1 MSRRTTRM
9 FNANKFKLGLFA
21 PNCSGGLT
29 MTKAPE
35 RWEASWDNNV
45 KAAQLAD
52 EAGLE
57 FILPVG
63 RWHGYRGETDTE
75 GTSFETL
82 TWASGLLASTR
93 EVCVFGTLHVA
104 FINPVFAAKQ
114 IVTADHIGKGRFGLN
129 IVSGW
134 NAGEFDMFGIPL
146 KEHDRRY
153 AYTEEWLNIVKRI
166 WTDATPFEAAGEN
179 FQLKGVE
186 GKPKPFGD
194 SYPLLI
200 SAANSPDGR
209 AFAVRHADCLFTTVF
224 HPEKLADEIAVIRST
239 PGAKSKDA
247 GIYGSGHLIC
257 RPTRKEAEEY
267 YHYIVYEMGD
277 WEAAEHTAVI
287 RTKGRDTPLATLQ
300 RLKERLISGLGTY
313 PVVGSYDD
321 AAEAFKWMSDA
332 GLTGMAV
339 GLVNYIKDF
348 PALRDEVLPR
358 MARLG
363 LRQAQRGPAQ
373 QRLGATA

>member
-1 MSRRTTRM
+1 M

-45 KAAQLAD
+45 KAAQLSD

-93 EVCVFGTLHVA
+93 ELCVFGTLHVA
-104 FINPVFAAKQ
+104 FVNPVFAAKQ

-134 NAGEFDMFGIPL
+134 NVGEFDMFGIPL

-153 AYTEEWLNIVKRI
+153 AYTEEWLNVAKRI
-166 WTDATPFEAAGEN
+166 WSETDPFDAIGDN
-179 FQLKGVE
+179 FKLKAVE
-186 GKPKPFGD
+186 GKPKPYFND
-194 SYPLLI
+194 HPLLI
-200 SAANSPDGR
+200 SAANSADGR
-209 AFAVRHADCLFTTVF
+209 AFAVRHADCLFTTVIRR
-224 HPEKLADEIAVIRST
+224 EALAQDIATIRAT
-239 PGAKSKDA
+239 PGARSRDA
-247 GIYGSGHLIC
+247 GVYGSGHLIC
-257 RPTRKEAEEY
+257 RSTRKEAEEY

-277 WEAAEHTAVI
+277 WQAAEHTAVI
-287 RTKGRDTPLATLQ
+287 RTKGRNTPFAALQ
-300 RLKERLISGLGTY
+300 TLKERLISGLGTF

-332 GLTGMAV
+332 GLTGMAI

-363 LRQAQRGPAQ
+363 LREPQHRVSQ
-373 QRLGATA
+373 QRAGAMH

>member
-1 MSRRTTRM
+1 MTRQATRM
-9 FNANKFKLGLFA
+9 YNSNKFKLGLFA
-21 PNCSGGLT
+21 SNCSGGLT

-45 KAAQLAD
+45 RLARLAD

-57 FILPVG
+57 FLLPVG

-82 TWASGLLASTR
+82 TWASGLLASTT
-93 EVCVFGTLHVA
+93 ELCVFGTLHVA
-104 FINPVFAAKQ
+104 FVNPVFAAKQ

-129 IVSGW
+129 VVSGW
-134 NAGEFDMFGIPL
+134 NAGEFEMFGVPL

-166 WTDATPFEAAGEN
+166 WVDAEPFDAAGEN

-186 GKPKPFGD
+186 GKPKPCFN
-194 SYPLLI
+194 SRPLII
-200 SAANSPDGR
+200 SAANSPEGR
-209 AFAVRHADCLFTTVF
+209 AFAVRHADCLFTTVIQ
-224 HPEKLADEIAVIRST
+224 PDTLAKEIAAIRST
-239 PGAKSKDA
+239 PGAKSVDA
-247 GIYGSGHLIC
+247 GIYGSGHMIC
-257 RPTRKEAEEY
+257 RATRKEAEEY
-267 YHYIVYEMGD
+267 YHYIVHEMGD

-287 RTKGRDTPLATLQ
+287 RTKGRDTPFASLQ

-313 PVVGSYDD
+313 PIVGSYDD
-321 AAEAFKWMSDA
+321 AAEAFNWMSEA

-339 GLVNYIKDF
+339 GLVNYISDL

-358 MARLG
+358 MERLK
-363 LRQAQRGPAQ
+363 LRAVAH
-373 QRLGATA
+373 